1 VTSQRLRVGRP
12 ASICISLREPNPNIF
27 KTAQPRQN
35 LSHDSTLQTIL
46 ILSGFS
52 LLLCALLHTV
62 SCESTMGGVTRRIQS
77 RICHS
82 IRQAIRFWRS
92 CVTQS
97 CITEDTVTTRAPSQK
112 PPLSTYFSFF
122 PTSSKRHEII
132 SSLSG
137 KLIMTISGATSDMS
151 AQPVVHLSNCAVL
164 VLNFSRLSQCATK
177 RAQCYQKS
185 VLFRW
190 PCQLQPCAQIAQ
202 ITIQRPNIWAFAD
215 MQLRPPS
222 PDVYQ

>member
-1 VTSQRLRVGRP
+1 VTSQRLGGP

-27 KTAQPRQN
+27 KTAQTELVARLDITNPSDLIPIFSSLMRSVAHCKLREYHGGRYAAHTIPHLPLNQTSN
-35 LSHDSTLQTIL
+35 QILEVVCHAIMHHRRHSH
-46 ILSGFS
+46 
-52 LLLCALLHTV
+52 H
-62 SCESTMGGVTRRIQS
+62 
-77 RICHS
+77 
-82 IRQAIRFWRS
+82 
-92 CVTQS
+92 
-97 CITEDTVTTRAPSQK
+97 RAPSQK
-112 PPLSTYFSFF
+112 PPLSNYFSFF

-132 SSLSG
+132 SLLSG
-137 KLIMTISGATSDMS
+137 KLMMTISGATSDMS
-151 AQPVVHLSNCAVL
+151 APPVVHLSNCAVS

-190 PCQLQPCAQIAQ
+190 PCPLQPCAHLPQ

-215 MQLRPPS
+215 MQFHPPS